1 MIEELTEILLPRT
14 LWKKRYFPHY
24 KQDFVSVEVGIETG
38 STRIMEEIMPNK
50 AKPYDIRKW
59 PELVTQAVGI
69 MNDHSWFP
77 LATLMTGM
85 PDETEDDTMATLE
98 LLDDLRDAK
107 MFFTPL
113 LFIPLE
119 DCLLNKSRVVPL
131 DHLTDAQWEFLSTCW
146 KYNVDFWYPESLSAR
161 VPLVL
166 GSALLYAFYYRWKHG
181 PRVARH
187 IWKIAGYPQ
196 GFWSNGVRPRVVGG
210 CDPSLCVEGAEDAG
224 SQEEQEPGSGRVGGA
239 A

>member
-1 MIEELTEILLPRT
+1 
-14 LWKKRYFPHY
+14 
-24 KQDFVSVEVGIETG
+24 
-38 STRIMEEIMPNK
+38 
-50 AKPYDIRKW
+50 
-59 PELVTQAVGI
+59 
-69 MNDHSWFP
+69 
-77 LATLMTGM
+77 MTGM

-119 DCLLNKSRVVPL
+119 DCLLNRSRVVPL

-146 KYNVDFWYPESLSAR
+146 KYNVDFWYPDSLSAR

-187 IWKIAGYPQ
+187 IWKIAGYPR
-196 GFWSNGVRPRVVGG
+196 GFWSSGVRPRVVGG
-210 CDPSLCVEGAEDAG
+210 CDPSLCAEGADDAVPR
-224 SQEEQEPGSGRVGGA
+224 EEQEPGSGRVGGA
-239 A
+239 V